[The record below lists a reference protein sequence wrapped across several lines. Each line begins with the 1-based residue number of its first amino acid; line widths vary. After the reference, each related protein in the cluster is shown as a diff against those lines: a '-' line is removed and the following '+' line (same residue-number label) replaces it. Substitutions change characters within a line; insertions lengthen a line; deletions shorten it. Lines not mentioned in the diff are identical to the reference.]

1 MQYLETTHP
10 AAFATKQNKTKNL
23 KPNAQAHFA
32 KFMLFIYIYLSCIID
47 VSNIITISKNPDKD

>member
-23 KPNAQAHFA
+23 KPNAQAHFFT
-32 KFMLFIYIYLSCIID
+32 KFMLYIYIY
-47 VSNIITISKNPDKD
+47 ISIMYY